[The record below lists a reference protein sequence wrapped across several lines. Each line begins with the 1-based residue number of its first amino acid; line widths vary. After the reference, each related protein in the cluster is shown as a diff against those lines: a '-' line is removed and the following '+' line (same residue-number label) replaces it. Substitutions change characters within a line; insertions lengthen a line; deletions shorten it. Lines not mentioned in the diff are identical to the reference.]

1 MSLAERRWLR
11 LLTLCALFFAQGIP
25 WGFFAITLPAYLAE
39 HGIEEAVLGT
49 VFAMSYWPFVFKWL
63 AGPLVDAF
71 TIPRFGR
78 RRPWI
83 VFAQG
88 MMAVT
93 MLGLVLVGEPA
104 ESIGLLILLI
114 LVHTVFNAI
123 QNVATDALAIDL
135 LDPRE
140 RGRANGFMYGSKY
153 AGGLVG
159 GAAMST
165 VIQHAGFEIAILI
178 QVGLLVAILLLPLL
192 VPERTGA
199 PPPHPTLSEL
209 WPALAQV
216 YRLSSPWLAAAAM
229 LLLLIMSGML
239 NVVAPVLFT
248 QHLGWKLEEYGW
260 ITGGFG
266 LFVGFVGSMTAGFFA
281 DHIGHRRLAGIASF
295 VLAGGWLAF
304 GLGQA
309 WWTYRPFVYALAI
322 LEPFAQS
329 IMIVS
334 LWSVCMSVSLKRTAA
349 TQFAAYTSLT
359 SLSTILG
366 SWVLGAHVRAWWD
379 YSTIYV
385 VAAIV
390 QAAIVLV
397 LPFIDPQ
404 QVRRALPSE

>member
-25 WGFFAITLPAYLAE
+25 WGFFALTLPAYLAE
-39 HGIEEAVLGT
+39 RGVVEAALGSL
-49 VFAMSYWPFVFKWL
+49 FAMSYWPFVFKWL

-83 VFAQG
+83 LFAQG
-88 MMAVT
+88 MMALT
-93 MLGLVLVGEPA
+93 MLGLLLVREPA
-104 ESIGLLILLI
+104 TSIDLLILLV
-114 LVHTVFNAI
+114 LVHTIFNAI

-135 LDPRE
+135 LDPAE

-159 GAAMST
+159 GAAMSA
-165 VIQHAGFEIAILI
+165 VIEHAGFDVAVLI
-178 QVGLLVAILLLPLL
+178 QTGLLVVILLLPLL
-192 VPERTGA
+192 VRERTGA
-199 PPPHPTLSEL
+199 PPPHPKLSEL
-209 WPALAQV
+209 WPLLGKV
-216 YRLSSPWLAAAAM
+216 YRLRSPWFAAVAM
-229 LLLLIMSGML
+229 LLLLIMSGVL
-239 NVVAPVLFT
+239 NVVAPVLFM
-248 QHLGWKLEEYGW
+248 QHLHWTLEDYGFL
-260 ITGGFG
+260 TGGFG
-266 LFVGFVGSMTAGFFA
+266 LLVGFVGSMTAGFFA
-281 DHIGHRRLAGIASF
+281 DHIGHRRLAGLASL

-304 GLGQA
+304 GLGQT

-359 SLSTILG
+359 SLSTIIGARL
-366 SWVLGAHVRAWWD
+366 LGAHVSAWWS
-379 YSTIYV
+379 YSTIYL
-385 VAAIV
+385 VAAAV

-397 LPFIDPQ
+397 LPLIDPQ
-404 QVRRALPSE
+404 QVRRELGAE